1 MKLYVQNLWNNLETL
16 LFIAK
21 NALSFLHLYLQ
32 SMSVVAKIIISC
44 YNNILVAKICQCMF
58 WVDQKIWSIGDD
70 IHSNES
76 NQVCFVFNKRKYISN
91 GSIKHGFCKH
101 RWMYI
106 WQMFVQSYIILLQI
120 SKFPFR
126 ALKFK
131 LELNLANVG
140 IILQSVWNPS
150 GNQFEKFLVTSGYCK
165 ISFS

>member
-1 MKLYVQNLWNNLETL
+1 MSMYVLGRSKDMIDWGRHTFEWKQSSL
-16 LFIAK
+16 L
-21 NALSFLHLYLQ
+21 
-32 SMSVVAKIIISC
+32 
-44 YNNILVAKICQCMF
+44 
-58 WVDQKIWSIGDD
+58 
-70 IHSNES
+70 
-76 NQVCFVFNKRKYISN
+76 VFNKRKYISN

-165 ISFS
+165 ISFSYWDNLIHFDLKNMIFEIKFEMFWNWNVSLHM

>member
-1 MKLYVQNLWNNLETL
+1 ML
-16 LFIAK
+16 IAK
-21 NALSFLHLYLQ
+21 NTLQFLHLYLQ

-44 YNNILVAKICQCMF
+44 YHNILVAKICQCMF
-58 WVDQKIWSIGDD
+58 WVRSKDMIDWGRHTFEWKQS
-70 IHSNES
+70 SLLM
-76 NQVCFVFNKRKYISN
+76 FNKRKYISN

-106 WQMFVQSYIILLQI
+106 WQMFVQSSIILLQI

-150 GNQFEKFLVTSGYCK
+150 GNQFKKFLVTSGYCK
-165 ISFS
+165 ISFSLS